1 MPVVST
7 VHRLPMKPVQSHTQ
21 NKLKPT
27 AVVDYIG
34 NVAGVDHSDQMV
46 SYMPM
51 HRKTIEW
58 RKKTGLPLPD
68 PHHDTGQVPVPATE
82 ESATQE
88 IGDAEKLCNL
98 SVL

>member
-1 MPVVST
+1 
-7 VHRLPMKPVQSHTQ
+7 MKPVQSHTQ

-58 RKKTGLPLPD
+58 RKKTGLPLLTLIMIQAKCLYLQLRNQ
-68 PHHDTGQVPVPATE
+68 PHR
-82 ESATQE
+82 
-88 IGDAEKLCNL
+88 KLVTLKNFAI
-98 SVL
+98 SVCYDLA